1 MITNKIGSGDS
12 GIDLEAAVMT
22 DKRVGEVV
30 VRGDVVEHE
39 ADGVDFEVDVGRE
52 GGVVAEVEDAPEP
65 GAHDV
70 VVASRRVFL
79 GVGFGIADDGG
90 VDYGDAG

>member
-1 MITNKIGSGDS
+1 MVTNKIGSGDS
-12 GIDLEAAVMT
+12 GIDFEAAVGT
-22 DKRVGEVV
+22 NKRVGEVV
-30 VRGDVVEHE
+30 VRGDIVEHE
-39 ADGVDFEVDVGRE
+39 ADGVDFEVDLGRE
-52 GGVVAEVEDAPEP
+52 GGVVAELEDAVEP

-70 VVASRRVFL
+70 VVHSGRVSL